1 MFIIYLKRRCIEL
14 PEVASKDLCTGC
26 TACASICP
34 QKCICMTEDIDG
46 FTYPKIA
53 NEALCISCGACEQ
66 ICPILN
72 QIEHKEFLTKSYAAL
87 SKSDLL
93 RMESSSGGIFSELS
107 KIVIQSRGI
116 VYGASYDKNNS
127 VEHIGVDNIDDL
139 GKLRG
144 AKYSQS
150 NLGNSF
156 LTIKKQLDSGINVL
170 FSGTP
175 CQIGGLK
182 AFLKKDY
189 ENLLCID
196 FVCHGVPSPLVWK
209 KYVNYRAKID
219 DNSNSPD
226 YINLRNKE
234 SGWSKYSYSV
244 EFHYTSG
251 KRYICNNSEDVFMKL
266 FVNNYILRRSCS
278 ACHFKGYGRFSD
290 ITLGDFWGIWDIN
303 SEMDDNK
310 GTSLVLINSL
320 KGEELFR
327 SASGNIKS
335 SQVTLEQ
342 ASIMNPSLLQSS
354 HPHSSRDKVL
364 SEIIQ
369 NGFETVI
376 PLFQSNQS
384 VKTLLPVKIRNM
396 LSRLKKK
403 RR

>member
-1 MFIIYLKRRCIEL
+1 MFEDCEKFMGSKYVQSVIGYSYKKVKKFLDNKRL
-14 PEVASKDLCTGC
+14 
-26 TACASICP
+26 
-34 QKCICMTEDIDG
+34 
-46 FTYPKIA
+46 
-53 NEALCISCGACEQ
+53 
-66 ICPILN
+66 
-72 QIEHKEFLTKSYAAL
+72 
-87 SKSDLL
+87 
-93 RMESSSGGIFSELS
+93 
-107 KIVIQSRGI
+107 
-116 VYGASYDKNNS
+116 
-127 VEHIGVDNIDDL
+127 
-139 GKLRG
+139 
-144 AKYSQS
+144 
-150 NLGNSF
+150 
-156 LTIKKQLDSGINVL
+156 VL

-175 CQIGGLK
+175 CQIAGLY

-303 SEMDDNK
+303 SEMDYNK

-327 SASGNIKS
+327 SVSGNIKS

>member
-1 MFIIYLKRRCIEL
+1 MPF

-34 QKCICMTEDIDG
+34 RKCICMTEDFDG
-46 FTYPKIA
+46 FTYPKVV

-66 ICPILN
+66 VCPILN
-72 QIEHKEFLTKSYAAL
+72 QIEHKEFLTKAYAAL

-150 NLGNSF
+150 NLGDCF
-156 LTIKKQLDSGINVL
+156 LTVKKQLDSGIKVL

-189 ENLLCID
+189 DNLFCID
-196 FVCHGVPSPLVWK
+196 FVCHGVPSPLAWK
-209 KYVNYRAKID
+209 KYIKYRAQID
-219 DNSNSPD
+219 DNNNPPD

-234 SGWSKYSYSV
+234 SGWSNYSYSV
-244 EFHYTSG
+244 EFAYSKG
-251 KRYICNNSEDVFMKL
+251 KRYLRKNNEDLFMNL
-266 FVNNYILRRSCS
+266 FVNNYILRNSCS
-278 ACHFKGYGRFSD
+278 ACRFKGYSRVSD

-303 SEMDDNK
+303 SEMDDNR
-310 GTSLVLINSL
+310 GTSLVLIHSVE
-320 KGEELFR
+320 GEELFR
-327 SASGNIKS
+327 AASDNIKS
-335 SQVTLEQ
+335 NQVTLEQ
-342 ASIMNPSLLQSS
+342 ASMMNPSLLQSS
-354 HPHSSRDKVL
+354 IPQPSRDKVL
-364 SEIIQ
+364 RDIIQ

-376 PLFQSNQS
+376 PIFRSNRS
-384 VKTLLPVKIRNM
+384 VNTLLPEKIEKIF
-396 LSRLKKK
+396 SRLKNLKIGVRDNVK
-403 RR
+403 